1 VTLKAVSV
9 PAGGSPYLNA
19 NDDGTSIGLW
29 QLAGNRERWVITEV
43 GAYVTIGIDVNMTTR
58 VYLGSNPDGTVLTLW
73 KEVTADQQWVITD
86 AGDYITIQKNV
97 AAAGARKYLSVA
109 LGAVRLWSSAGAEEQ
124 WTFNCTLPPA
134 PPPVCFGYFAG
145 QHLPGCVSGETASG
159 AACPD
164 KGSMAAAKA
173 ACIAAGA
180 ACGGLVFEGTWQ
192 IRAGSLTSGSGDH
205 AYPMGNSYCTTP
217 CWGDVDGKYLPG
229 HVVGDGG
236 ADHGS
241 LAAAQTA
248 CTAKGTLC
256 GGVTQSAGA
265 WTIRLGT
272 SKDLG
277 GTANEHSYPK
287 TPNWDHAN
295 AYCTAPPPPPTV
307 CWGYS
312 KGKFLAGC
320 VTGDSCTAHGSMG
333 AAKAACIA
341 AGVACGGL
349 TWDTYSWQIRAGSTP
364 ISGGTSNHA
373 YPKGDSYCSCW
384 GDVAGHYLPD
394 YVIGGVDGYDF
405 GSLAA
410 AKTACIAKGAL
421 CGGVL
426 HAESGAW
433 QIRSKTSKDLV
444 AYGPEHAYP
453 KNPNW
458 YYAGSYCS

>member
-307 CWGYS
+307 CWGFS
-312 KGKFLAGC
+312 KGKYLAGC
-320 VTGDSCTAHGSMG
+320 VTGDSCANHGSMG

-341 AGVACGGL
+341 AGAACSGL
-349 TWDTYSWQIRAGSTP
+349 TLTASGHWHIRATYSEVADA
-364 ISGGTSNHA
+364 NAYA

-384 GDVAGHYLPD
+384 GDDAGHSLQVCVAG
-394 YVIGGVDGYDF
+394 DGCFDH

>member
-9 PAGGSPYLNA
+9 PAGGLSYLNA

-73 KEVTADQQWVITD
+73 KDVTADQQWVITD
-86 AGDYITIQKNV
+86 AGDYITIEKNV

-124 WTFNCTLPPA
+124 WTFNCTVP
-134 PPPVCFGYFAG
+134 PPPVCFGYFAD
-145 QHLPGCVSGETASG
+145 QYLPGCVPGEVDNSG
-159 AACPD
+159 CPD

-180 ACGGLVFEGTWQ
+180 ACGGVTHTGGRWE
-192 IRAGSLTSGSGDH
+192 IRAGSLTSGSGEH

-217 CWGDVDGKYLPG
+217 CWDSVANKYLPMY
-229 HVVGDGG
+229 VVGDDGT
-236 ADHGS
+236 DH
-241 LAAAQTA
+241 
-248 CTAKGTLC
+248 
-256 GGVTQSAGA
+256 
-265 WTIRLGT
+265 
-272 SKDLG
+272 
-277 GTANEHSYPK
+277 
-287 TPNWDHAN
+287 
-295 AYCTAPPPPPTV
+295 
-307 CWGYS
+307 
-312 KGKFLAGC
+312 
-320 VTGDSCTAHGSMG
+320 
-333 AAKAACIA
+333 
-341 AGVACGGL
+341 
-349 TWDTYSWQIRAGSTP
+349 
-364 ISGGTSNHA
+364 
-373 YPKGDSYCSCW
+373 
-384 GDVAGHYLPD
+384 
-394 YVIGGVDGYDF
+394 

-444 AYGPEHAYP
+444 VYGPEHAYP